1 MKRKMMALLLSMTL
15 GATMLAGCGSG
26 SSDSGDSSAKDTK
39 EDAAADE
46 TDKEEAD
53 AADETDKEEADA
65 ADETEAS
72 GEKTDVYVFIAAS
85 LKNTMEEIKA
95 NYEAEHPNVN
105 IIYNADSSGTLQ
117 TQIEEGAQ
125 CDIFFSAATKQMD
138 ALTEE
143 GYVIDGS
150 VTNLLENKIVL
161 IKPTG
166 KETAVTGF
174 DNITEASSL
183 ALAGEDVPVGQYAR
197 KLFENIGNLDDV
209 MAMEINEGANVTA
222 VLTAVAEGSNEV
234 GVVYATD
241 AASMAD
247 KVEVIAEATA
257 DQVDPAI
264 YPIGLIEDKEASDA
278 EVKAAEEFKEYVA
291 TDPSPMELLTAAGFN
306 QIK

>member
-1 MKRKMMALLLSMTL
+1 MKKRSLAILLTAALGISSLV
-15 GATMLAGCGSG
+15 GCGG
-26 SSDSGDSSAKDTK
+26 A
-39 EDAAADE
+39 
-46 TDKEEAD
+46 KEEAAD
-53 AADETDKEEADA
+53 TAAA
-65 ADETEAS
+65 ETEAPAEEEAEAEETEAPAEETAEE
-72 GEKTDVYVFIAAS
+72 EKVDVYAFIAAS

-95 NYEAEHPNVN
+95 NYEKDHPNVN

-138 ALTEE
+138 ALSE
-143 GYVIDGS
+143 GDYIVDGS
-150 VTNLLENKIVL
+150 VVNLLENKIVL

-166 KETAVTGF
+166 AETAVTGF
-174 DNITEASSL
+174 DNITEASSI

-197 KLFENIGNLDDV
+197 ELFTNIGILDQV

-247 KVEVIAEATA
+247 DVEIVAEATA
-257 DQVDPAI
+257 DQVSPAI
-264 YPIGLIEDKEASDA
+264 YPVGQVKDEQASEAQA
-278 EVKAAEEFKEYVA
+278 KAAEEFLNYLT
-291 TDPSPMELLTAAGFN
+291 TDAGTMDLFVQAGFK
-306 QIK
+306 QYTE

>member
-1 MKRKMMALLLSMTL
+1 MKKRSLAILLTAALGISSLV
-15 GATMLAGCGSG
+15 GCGG
-26 SSDSGDSSAKDTK
+26 S
-39 EDAAADE
+39 
-46 TDKEEAD
+46 KEEAAD
-53 AADETDKEEADA
+53 TTAA
-65 ADETEAS
+65 ETEAPAEEEAEAEETEAPAEETAEE
-72 GEKTDVYVFIAAS
+72 EKVDVYAFIAAS
-85 LKNTMEEIKA
+85 LKNTMDEIKA
-95 NYEAEHPNVN
+95 NYEKDHPNVN

-143 GYVIDGS
+143 GYIVDGS

-166 KETAVTGF
+166 AETAVTGF
-174 DNITEASSL
+174 DNITEASSI

-197 KLFENIGNLDDV
+197 ELFTNIGILDQV

-241 AASMAD
+241 AASMPD
-247 KVEVIAEATA
+247 DVEIIAEATA
-257 DQVDPAI
+257 DQVSQAI
-264 YPIGLIEDKEASDA
+264 YPVGQVKDEQASEAETKS
-278 EVKAAEEFKEYVA
+278 AEEFLNYLTTDAA
-291 TDPSPMELLTAAGFN
+291 TMDLFVQAGFK
-306 QIK
+306 QFTE

>member
-1 MKRKMMALLLSMTL
+1 MKKRSLAILLTAALGISSLV
-15 GATMLAGCGSG
+15 GCGG
-26 SSDSGDSSAKDTK
+26 S
-39 EDAAADE
+39 
-46 TDKEEAD
+46 KEEAAD
-53 AADETDKEEADA
+53 TTAA
-65 ADETEAS
+65 ETEAPAEEEAEAEETEAPAEETAEE
-72 GEKTDVYVFIAAS
+72 EKVDVYAFIAAS
-85 LKNTMEEIKA
+85 LKNTMDEIKA
-95 NYEAEHPNVN
+95 NYEKDHPNVN

-143 GYVIDGS
+143 GYIVDGS

-166 KETAVTGF
+166 AETAVTGF
-174 DNITEASSL
+174 DNITEASSI

-197 KLFENIGNLDDV
+197 ELFTNIGILDQV

-241 AASMAD
+241 AASMPD
-247 KVEVIAEATA
+247 DVEIIAEATA
-257 DQVDPAI
+257 DQVSQAI
-264 YPIGLIEDKEASDA
+264 YPVGQVKDEQDSEAQT
-278 EVKAAEEFKEYVA
+278 KAAEEFLNYLT
-291 TDPSPMELLTAAGFN
+291 TDAVTMDLFVQAGFK
-306 QIK
+306 QFTE

>member
-53 AADETDKEEADA
+53 AADET
-65 ADETEAS
+65 ETS

-85 LKNTMEEIKA
+85 LKNTMEEIKV

-138 ALTEE
+138 ALAEE

-166 KETAVTGF
+166 EETAVTGF

-247 KVEVIAEATA
+247 KVEVIAEATS

-291 TDPSPMELLTAAGFN
+291 TDPSPMELLTAAGFK